1 MWLFLLF
8 RLIYTVTR
16 TMAIY
21 TTFLITVERFVVVAF
36 PTKSKV
42 LIQDKLWKSRVILA
56 GTVLF
61 CFLINLPGLFKY
73 TIVENKFARLGHQEG
88 FNYTMDTS
96 EEILNFPFLTQTFG
110 TLKKIPTALKTTLLA
125 LDYFL
130 PLPILLTFNGLLYY
144 KVSSVCFK
152 SLFC

>member
-1 MWLFLLF
+1 
-8 RLIYTVTR
+8 
-16 TMAIY
+16 MAVY
-21 TTFLITVERFVVVAF
+21 TTFLITVERFVAVAF

-56 GTVLF
+56 GTVSF

-73 TIVENKFARLGHQEG
+73 TIVENKFARLGHHEG
-88 FNYTMDTS
+88 YNYTMDAS

-110 TLKKIPTALKTTLLA
+110 ILKKLPTAFKTTLLA
-125 LDYFL
+125 VDYFL

-144 KVSSVCFK
+144 KVSSVLLNYYFARIFNWH
-152 SLFC
+152 S